1 MNLMK
6 FNKAEG
12 KVLHF
17 DLGNPRCEYRLR
29 EELIKSSPIE
39 KDLGVP
45 MSQECILAAWK
56 ANSIVS
62 CIKRGGQQAGG
73 NGCPHLL
80 CCCEVSSGALCP
92 SL

>member
-29 EELIKSSPIE
+29 EELIESSLE
-39 KDLGVP
+39 EMDLGIMVDEKLD
-45 MSQECILAAWK
+45 MSQQCSFA
-56 ANSIVS
+56 S
-62 CIKRGGQQAGG
+62 
-73 NGCPHLL
+73 
-80 CCCEVSSGALCP
+80 
-92 SL
+92 